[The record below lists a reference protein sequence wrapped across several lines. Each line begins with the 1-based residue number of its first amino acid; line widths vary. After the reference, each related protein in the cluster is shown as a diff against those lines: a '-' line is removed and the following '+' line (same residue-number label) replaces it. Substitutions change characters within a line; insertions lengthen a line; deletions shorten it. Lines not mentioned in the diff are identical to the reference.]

1 MIFLRVRKSWSLVR
15 GMPLFRALVLDGAIY
30 YTVFILA
37 FSLDIIASTNS
48 EVGVLHL
55 CRVLIVPYPS
65 DTASL
70 SHREHQ
76 VCTLLCD
83 PTSS

>member
-1 MIFLRVRKSWSLVR
+1 MVILRVRKSWSYTC
-15 GMPLFRALVLDGAIY
+15 GMPLFRALVLDGVIY

-55 CRVLIVPYPS
+55 CRV
-65 DTASL
+65 
-70 SHREHQ
+70 
-76 VCTLLCD
+76 
-83 PTSS
+83 